1 MSSKAL
7 TIAAKEYKTYF
18 AGPTAYV
25 VSALFTF
32 LMSWMFF
39 QILSAF
45 ASRSLM
51 MMMQGGGKGGLSLN
65 DYVFGPHFGNVNV
78 VLLIMVPALT
88 MRLFAEEK
96 KNHTLDLL
104 MTSPLTAAE
113 IVIGKFLGGVLV
125 VWTILAVLA
134 IYPISTSFFAQF
146 DKGPLLTSFLGM
158 ALISA
163 VYVSIGVFA
172 SSLTESV
179 IIAYFVAF
187 VIELFFWVIGWASAS
202 MDGPTAQGV
211 FNYLSIVT
219 HFGDFTKGIVDTSG
233 VIYYL
238 SLIFFFC
245 FLSHRTI
252 ESARWR

>member
-1 MSSKAL
+1 MNSAL
-7 TIAAKEYKTYF
+7 IIAKKEYKSYF
-18 AGPTAYV
+18 SGAVAYV
-25 VSALFTF
+25 VTSLFVF

-51 MMMQGGGKGGLSLN
+51 MMMQGGRSGMSVN
-65 DYVFGPHFGNVNV
+65 DYVFAPHFGNVNV
-78 VLLIMVPALT
+78 VLLIMIPALT

-96 KNHTLDLL
+96 KNRTMDLL
-104 MTSPLTAAE
+104 MTSPLTATS
-113 IVIGKFLGGVLV
+113 IVAGKILAGCLV
-125 VWTILAVLA
+125 VWTILAFLA
-134 IYPISTSFFAQF
+134 FYPLSTSLFAKF
-146 DKGPLLTSFLGM
+146 DKGPVLTSFLG
-158 ALISA
+158 LGLLSA

-172 SSLTESV
+172 SSLTENV

-202 MDGPTAQGV
+202 MDGPVAQGI

-219 HFGDFTKGIVDTSG
+219 HFNDFSKGIIDTSS

-238 SLIFFFC
+238 SLILFFG
-245 FLSHRTI
+245 FLTERVV